1 MESDPLINI
10 ELIEAWH
17 EGKLDEAGKAR
28 VRNLLEMDSQFKEE
42 FDLYHTL
49 VTGIK
54 NQKVD
59 EIKRQLQEIDKE
71 LDRTSE
77 NKLRNLKVRK
87 LYGMPFSIAAVF
99 VVLII
104 GISTWIYYFKFSKE
118 AILTQYYVEDP
129 GLPVFMSNESNK
141 EFDEAMNL
149 YKLKDYKQSLSAL
162 NVLLLADPANDTL
175 LYYSGVNLLKLD
187 KPDAAEIFFKHV
199 FEIQDSEFR
208 DAGRYRQII
217 CLWLLGRKEDAII
230 AFQEFSPTED
240 GNGYWKSLNN
250 IIIKN

>member
-28 VRNLLEMDSQFKEE
+28 VSNLLEIDSQFREE

-49 VTGIK
+49 VAGIK

-77 NKLRNLKVRK
+77 NKFHNFKVRK
-87 LYGMPFSIAAVF
+87 LFGMSLSIAAAC

-104 GISTWIYYFKFSKE
+104 GISTWIYYVKFGKE

-129 GLPVFMSNESNK
+129 GLPVFMSYESNK

-149 YKLKDYKQSLSAL
+149 YKLKDYKQSLAAL
-162 NVLLLADPANDTL
+162 NVLLLSDPANDTL
-175 LYYSGVNLLKLD
+175 LYYSGINLLKLD
-187 KPDAAEIFFKHV
+187 KPDAAEVFFKHV
-199 FEIQDSEFR
+199 FEIPNSEFR
-208 DAGRYRQII
+208 NDARYRQII
-217 CLWLLGRKEDAII
+217 CMWLLGRKEEAII
-230 AFQEFSPTED
+230 ALKEISPTED
-240 GNGYWKSLNN
+240 GNGYWESLNN